1 MKATRVIREV
11 CNKLK
16 IRCAEG
22 AQYQSIAF
30 FTKAEGVFLSAR
42 GSQAPGTENV
52 TVDIRCG
59 ERNDEV
65 ANAIKAVLEKTKW
78 VTSGN
83 IEKRGAGYVI
93 YYTETQT
100 VGGDMLIRG
109 GHRKEEAAGDYL
121 CFTSLQAGSTIS
133 MMSALTTAPTL
144 EISAD
149 SKNFSSWEFT
159 TITVGDQT
167 GEQTSV
173 ITLAENE
180 KVWVRGKNPSG
191 FMAWETGQ
199 LSIFIMSGQI
209 KVSGDVNTLLT
220 KSGGNVVLPAG
231 CYAYL
236 FSENDTYA
244 LTDISELKLP
254 STTLSMRCYEGMFS
268 VCHSLTAINENLL
281 PTTVVNAENALSN
294 MLLYIGAASIPAKLQ
309 NIITGLGYVIDDV
322 YTKYTTE

>member
-22 AQYQSIAF
+22 AQFQSIAF

-109 GHRKEEAAGDYL
+109 GRRKEEAAGDYL

-133 MMSALTTAPTL
+133 MMSSLATAPTL
-144 EISAD
+144 EISTD
-149 SKNFSSWEFT
+149 SENFSSWEFT
-159 TITVGDQT
+159 AVTVGDQT

-191 FMAWETGQ
+191 FADLGTDK
-199 LSIFIMSGQI
+199 LSNLVMSGQI
-209 KVSGDVNTLLT
+209 KVSGDINTLLT

-236 FSENDTYA
+236 FAENDTDA

-254 STTLSMRCYEGMFS
+254 STKLSLYCYQQMFYRCHFLS
-268 VCHSLTAINENLL
+268 AVNEDLL
-281 PTTVVNAENALSN
+281 PAAVVNAENALSN

-322 YTKYTTE
+322 YTQYTT